1 MYSGQEKEQIEAIF
15 IKIVF
20 VCVADASYQIFN
32 LLNIAI
38 SVGMKKSSI
47 S

>member
-1 MYSGQEKEQIEAIF
+1 MYSGQEKEQI

-20 VCVADASYQIFN
+20 FCVADASYQIFN